1 MRLLITVLAV
11 ATTFTILASVSS
23 AGSGVAITALD
34 CGSHPRRMRI
44 ENLGDAAQ
52 DLSGWQLQSDA
63 AEGQP
68 YDLGP
73 VGSLGAGQ
81 KFFVFQGHLS
91 PPVDPA
97 AGYYRWGSDEI
108 FNLRAND
115 STDFVRLVDAQGNTV
130 DQRNCEGLPP
140 GATPAPTTEF
150 DPPPIPGAVT
160 STPTA
165 IPAPVATSVG
175 APAATNV
182 SAPVAR
188 NVGAPLTTSVGG
200 SATLNETAVLPAGGG
215 PLAPD
220 QRVPGTLALAAG
232 IAMMAVGV
240 LLATAGL
247 ERGKPGTQ

>member
-1 MRLLITVLAV
+1 MRLLITVLTA
-11 ATTFTILASVSS
+11 ATTFAVLASVAS
-23 AGSGVAITALD
+23 AGSGVSITALD

-68 YDLGP
+68 FGLEP
-73 VGSLGAGQ
+73 VGTLGAGQ

-91 PPVDPA
+91 PPVDPSV
-97 AGYYRWGSDEI
+97 GYYRWGSHEI

-130 DQRNCEGLPP
+130 NQVNCEGLPP

-150 DPPPIPGAVT
+150 DPPPIVATTPTPTPDPVPIAGAVVT
-160 STPTA
+160 STPSKTRS
-165 IPAPVATSVG
+165 PVAPTGRGSGTSD
-175 APAATNV
+175 
-182 SAPVAR
+182 
-188 NVGAPLTTSVGG
+188 
-200 SATLNETAVLPAGGG
+200 SATAGLPAGGG

-220 QRVPGTLALAAG
+220 QHVPGTLPLAAG
-232 IAMMAVGV
+232 VAMMAAGM

-247 ERGKPGTQ
+247 KRGTPGS